1 MKINI
6 IAVGKTN
13 AEFSAS
19 YDYYLKMIAK
29 YVPVNVV
36 EVREES
42 IPLKENEGD
51 IKSGLEGEGEAIL
64 KRIKDKEFV
73 FVFSPNGKKLD
84 SIAFSRELEV
94 AFSLGQSQV
103 TFVIGSSNGLS
114 AKVYAR
120 ANLILSFSDLTFPH
134 QLFRVMLLEQIFRAF
149 KILRNERYH
158 K

>member
-1 MKINI
+1 MS
-6 IAVGKTN
+6 
-13 AEFSAS
+13 AEFKSS
-19 YDYYLKMIAK
+19 YDYYLKMITK
-29 YVPVNVV
+29 FVPINVT
-36 EVREES
+36 EIREEA

-51 IKSGLEGEGEAIL
+51 VKNALEVEGEMIL

-73 FVFSPNGKKLD
+73 FVLSPGGKKVD
-84 SIAFSRELEV
+84 SITFSKELET

-114 AKVYAR
+114 TKVSER
-120 ANLILSFSDLTFPH
+120 ANFILSFSDLTFPH

>member
-1 MKINI
+1 MS
-6 IAVGKTN
+6 
-13 AEFSAS
+13 AEFKSS
-19 YDYYLKMIAK
+19 YDYYLKMITK
-29 YVPVNVV
+29 FVPINVT
-36 EVREES
+36 EIREEV

-51 IKSGLEGEGEAIL
+51 IKNALEVEGEMIL

-73 FVFSPNGKKLD
+73 FVLSPGGKKVD
-84 SIAFSRELEV
+84 SITFSKELET

-114 AKVYAR
+114 TKVSER
-120 ANLILSFSDLTFPH
+120 ANFILSFSDLTFPH